1 MYIYTRNQL
10 YAYISVKTSVK
21 TSVETSV
28 KMSEKTSE
36 ENVGENVGGNR
47 NRRLEMKR
55 KIHFDGS

>member
-36 ENVGENVGGNR
+36 EIEIG
-47 NRRLEMKR
+47 
-55 KIHFDGS
+55 D